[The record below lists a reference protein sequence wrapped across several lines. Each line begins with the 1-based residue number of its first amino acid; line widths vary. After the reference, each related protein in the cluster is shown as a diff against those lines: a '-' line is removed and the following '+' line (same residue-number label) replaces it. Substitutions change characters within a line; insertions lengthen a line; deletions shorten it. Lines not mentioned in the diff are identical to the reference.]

1 MLNVPVLMYH
11 EIVGKDTPKSLG
23 KFMQKRYLVEE
34 SVFCSQIEFLSNSNY
49 VTVTVSQLQQG
60 FEGKQQKLACLTFD
74 DGFAGN
80 YSYAF
85 KELSKRC
92 LKATF
97 FITTDLIGMP
107 NMLTWEQIKEM
118 SDYGMEIGSH
128 TCSHVLL
135 GIESE
140 ATIKRELLLSK
151 ETIENNIGKEAISV
165 SYPNGSYSSL
175 INKIARE
182 VGYKCACSS
191 DVGYWDAAKI
201 SFVIPRM
208 TVLNS
213 VEIFR
218 KIIAQDSLLMRS
230 TLRKEKIKKTAKV
243 LLGRKLYNSLYLK
256 LFGLKELT
264 NK

>member
-11 EIVGKDTPKSLG
+11 EIVGKVTPKSL
-23 KFMQKRYLVEE
+23 KEFIQKRYLVEE
-34 SVFCSQIEFLSNSNY
+34 SVFCSQIEFLNNSNY

-85 KELSKRC
+85 KELSKRR

-97 FITTDLIGMP
+97 FVTTGLIGMP

-118 SDYGMEIGSH
+118 SDAGMEIGSH
-128 TCSHVLL
+128 TCLHALL
-135 GIESE
+135 GTESE
-140 ATIKRELLLSK
+140 AIIKRELLVSK
-151 ETIENNIGKEAISV
+151 ETIENNIGKEVISV

-191 DVGYWDAAKI
+191 DVGYWNAEKI
-201 SFVIPRM
+201 DFVIPRI
-208 TVLNS
+208 TAINS
-213 VEIFR
+213 TEIFR
-218 KIIAQDSLLMRS
+218 KIIEQEPLFMRS
-230 TLRKEKIKKTAKV
+230 ARRNEKIKKTAKV
-243 LLGRKLYNSLYLK
+243 LLGRRLYNSLYLK